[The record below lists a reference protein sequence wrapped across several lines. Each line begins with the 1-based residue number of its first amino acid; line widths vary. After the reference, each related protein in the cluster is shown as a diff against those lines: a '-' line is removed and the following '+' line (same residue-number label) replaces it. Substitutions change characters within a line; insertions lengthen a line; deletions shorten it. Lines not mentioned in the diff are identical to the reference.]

1 MRQDAKQTQARDVEQ
16 AHDVEHARDAP
27 GAVDCERPGAERER

>member
-27 GAVDCERPGAERER
+27 GAVDCERPDAERER